1 MKRRFITWVLLVSML
16 INCFSVTSFADECK
30 HINKIGH
37 SPVYVYEYEDEDYH
51 ILTEIRTHY
60 KCKNCGESYTEIE
73 LCYNQRSEH
82 TFQDDDT
89 CYACGY
95 RREEEKHKHKW
106 KLAYAPWYQYVE
118 YNEDYHQLDKIVLDY
133 ACKCGATKT
142 DEQLGNGELEKHNF
156 SGDTCYTCGYERGEK
171 KHEHNWK
178 LAYAPWYQYVEYNED
193 YHQLDKIVLDYAC
206 KCGATK
212 TDEQLGNGELEK
224 HNFNGNTCSTCGYVK
239 RFELDYVE
247 ENKPEETEK
256 PGEPSSNQEN
266 TDNKK
271 DENESTHI
279 CKFNEPYQVWIGAYT
294 NINSQTHTQQRVTF
308 AYCVDCGKKNVFSNE
323 PEVVEHTFENGI
335 CKWCKYERRVS
346 IPNDDAE
353 YVKEQIIE
361 LESLLSTLESLKKRS
376 DFSISEDVFNS
387 IKAKINNFI
396 LEYNAMLNGEKPL
409 SRVSN
414 WRNDNDIKLIQ
425 SVQDGSYKKDG
436 PPKLV
441 DDIDIV
447 YINLEKPDNK
457 WYYLIADTGEQ
468 VIFGNFSEKVT
479 IYGVVGQIAV
489 GEIPGIGTAADIRD
503 ITADFVN
510 WKWSWGHVGATA
522 LDMIGL
528 IPVVGA
534 LKYSDEI
541 SGIAA
546 KGVKLSDGANEIL
559 TDALK
564 HADDASDVV
573 SKSDEIGDVVKK
585 ALTKH
590 ADEVGDVTKA
600 VTKNYDDVV
609 KAVKHPEIFSEGAL
623 EHIFKGANGGGFHY
637 EGLSDAT
644 SKVVEITKFPDAN
657 GVYEAMVEIG
667 GKVKKTP
674 STFFPKD
681 WSPEQVLDAI
691 EQVYINPSEVN
702 EISNAYRGTVNG
714 VVINLYLNS
723 DKRIISAFPYLE

>member
-1 MKRRFITWVLLVSML
+1 
-16 INCFSVTSFADECK
+16 
-30 HINKIGH
+30 
-37 SPVYVYEYEDEDYH
+37 
-51 ILTEIRTHY
+51 
-60 KCKNCGESYTEIE
+60 
-73 LCYNQRSEH
+73 
-82 TFQDDDT
+82 
-89 CYACGY
+89 
-95 RREEEKHKHKW
+95 
-106 KLAYAPWYQYVE
+106 
-118 YNEDYHQLDKIVLDY
+118 
-133 ACKCGATKT
+133 
-142 DEQLGNGELEKHNF
+142 
-156 SGDTCYTCGYERGEK
+156 
-171 KHEHNWK
+171 
-178 LAYAPWYQYVEYNED
+178 
-193 YHQLDKIVLDYAC
+193 
-206 KCGATK
+206 
-212 TDEQLGNGELEK
+212 
-224 HNFNGNTCSTCGYVK
+224 
-239 RFELDYVE
+239 
-247 ENKPEETEK
+247 
-256 PGEPSSNQEN
+256 
-266 TDNKK
+266 
-271 DENESTHI
+271 
-279 CKFNEPYQVWIGAYT
+279 
-294 NINSQTHTQQRVTF
+294 
-308 AYCVDCGKKNVFSNE
+308 
-323 PEVVEHTFENGI
+323 
-335 CKWCKYERRVS
+335 
-346 IPNDDAE
+346 
-353 YVKEQIIE
+353 
-361 LESLLSTLESLKKRS
+361 
-376 DFSISEDVFNS
+376 
-387 IKAKINNFI
+387 
-396 LEYNAMLNGEKPL
+396 MLNGEKPL

-414 WRNDNDIKLIQ
+414 WRNDNDIKLVQ
-425 SVQDGSYKKDG
+425 SVQDGSYKKNG

-623 EHIFKGANGGGFHY
+623 EHVFKGANGGGFHY

-657 GVYEAMVEIG
+657 GVYEAMVEVG
-667 GKVKKTP
+667 GKVKKQP

-681 WSPEQVLDAI
+681 WSPEQVLDAV
-691 EQVYINPSEVN
+691 EEAY
-702 EISNAYRGTVNG
+702 NARALRKGNIYRGVTSSGITIEMYIDLNNNK
-714 VVINLYLNS
+714 INSFFPVMS
-723 DKRIISAFPYLE
+723 D